1 MQLKTILNRVYK
13 FKSFVYERV
22 EWGEPEGEHLT
33 LIATVEARA
42 NSRPICSGCGKPG
55 PRYDRLPARRFEF
68 IPIWNIA
75 VFLLYAVRRVDCR
88 GCGVVAERI
97 PWASGKRTLTTTYM
111 QYLAHWARKLSW
123 RDTAISFKTTWE
135 KVRQSVEYI
144 VEWGLKHREIGTIFA
159 IGVDEI
165 AVRKGHRYLTLVYEI
180 DNVKRLLWIGEDR
193 TVKSFEQFFAMIGP
207 EVSAG
212 IDYVCSDM
220 WKPYLRVIREKCG
233 QAVHILDRFHI
244 VAKMNDALDKVRAEE
259 ARKLKVGGEEILK
272 HSRWCLL
279 KRPENLTTDQKF
291 RLSDLL
297 KQNLKTIRAYLL
309 KESFQHFWTYNSP
322 HWAGRFLDTWCRQVM
337 RSRIEPLKKTA
348 KMLRAHRDLILNYF
362 RAQKMFSSGVIEGLN
377 NKAKVAM
384 RKSYGFRSFK
394 ITELVLYHTLGKL
407 PEPEL
412 THKFY

>member
-13 FKSFVYERV
+13 FKTFVYERV
-22 EWGEPEGEHLT
+22 EWGEPEGDQLT

-42 NSRPICSGCGKPG
+42 NSRPICSGCGNPG

-144 VEWGLKHREIGTIFA
+144 VEWGLKHREIGAISA

-207 EVSAG
+207 AVSAG
-212 IDYVCSDM
+212 IEYVCSDM

-244 VAKMNDALDKVRAEE
+244 VAKMNEALDKVRADE
-259 ARKLKVGGEEILK
+259 ARRLKLHGAETLK

-279 KRPENLTTDQKF
+279 KKPSNLTTDQQF

-297 KQNLKTIRAYLL
+297 KQNLRTIRAYLL
-309 KESFQHFWTYNSP
+309 KESFQHFWTYNSAY
-322 HWAGRFLDTWCRQVM
+322 WAGRFMDTWCRQTM
-337 RSRIEPLKKTA
+337 RSRIDPMKKIA
-348 KMLRAHRDLILNYF
+348 KMLRAHRELILNYF
-362 RAQKMFSSGVIEGLN
+362 KAKKVFSSGVIEGLN
-377 NKAKVAM
+377 NKAKVTM

-394 ITELVLYHTLGKL
+394 ITELVLYHSLGRL